1 MSFIVTLT
9 SSSASFT
16 SMTSSAIALS
26 DIVTGAVIAS
36 GALLLMLVL
45 YSVMSQYDSWN
56 ANRAAA
62 VRAICV
68 PLIVTFCAFIVFEAA
83 RY

>member
-1 MSFIVTLT
+1 
-9 SSSASFT
+9 
-16 SMTSSAIALS
+16 
-26 DIVTGAVIAS
+26 
-36 GALLLMLVL
+36 MLVL
-45 YSVMSQYDSWN
+45 YFVMSQYGSWN
-56 ANRAAA
+56 ADKAAA

>member
-1 MSFIVTLT
+1 MSFIVTST

-36 GALLLMLVL
+36 GALIFMLVL
-45 YSVMSQYDSWN
+45 YFVMSQYGSWN

-62 VRAICV
+62 VRTICV
-68 PLIVTFCAFIVFEAA
+68 PLIVTFCAFIVLKAFFS
-83 RY
+83 